1 MAYTTELL
9 CFSYT
14 CSALSDDLQERLK
27 YSNKILLP
35 PSVLYD
41 INQLEKAE
49 YPLFFKIKN
58 KETEFGKV
66 CGLHEFTA
74 PPGVCHIPYYLLA
87 ELGMKEGEEIVI
99 ELATP
104 VKGTSVKLRPHTTD
118 FINLNNPKVILEKVM
133 SLDYPVITEGH
144 TIAINYKDL
153 NRVFYIDVIETKPTS
168 VIQIINTDINL
179 EFDTPLDY
187 VEPELEPEVSPPSPP
202 ESPKQASSNQAWG
215 VNTVINS
222 SNDASSKLDDYRIN
236 DKGFVPFSGKGHR
249 LGDS

>member
-35 PSVLYD
+35 SSVLYD
-41 INQLEKAE
+41 INQLEKTE
-49 YPLFFKIKN
+49 FPLFFKIKN
-58 KETEFGKV
+58 KETMFGKV

-87 ELGMKEGEEIVI
+87 ELGMKEGEDIVI

-118 FINLNNPKVILEKVM
+118 FINLDNPKTILEKVM

-153 NRVFYIDVIETKPTS
+153 DRVFYIDVLETKPTS

-179 EFDTPLDY
+179 EFDKPLDY
-187 VEPELEPEVSPPSPP
+187 VEPEVIPPSPP
-202 ESPKQASSNQAWG
+202 ESPKQAWSNQAWD

-222 SNDASSKLDDYRIN
+222 SNNASSKLDDYRTN
-236 DKGFVPFSGKGHR
+236 DKGFTPFSGKGNR